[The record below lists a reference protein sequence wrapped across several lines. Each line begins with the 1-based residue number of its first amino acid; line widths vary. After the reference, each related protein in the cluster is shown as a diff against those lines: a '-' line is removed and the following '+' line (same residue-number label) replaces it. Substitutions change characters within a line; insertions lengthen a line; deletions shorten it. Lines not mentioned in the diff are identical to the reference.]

1 MWESFLIKFCKSF
14 IKKRL
19 KHRCFPVNIAKFSRT
34 SILKN
39 ICGRL
44 LLERQTVIF
53 YVAFHLVSIKTDI
66 VSIQTKFFI
75 IRYAQRVII
84 KIYLTYNV

>member
-1 MWESFLIKFCKSF
+1 M
-14 IKKRL
+14 
-19 KHRCFPVNIAKFSRT
+19 CFPVNIAKFSRT

-39 ICGRL
+39 ICERL

-53 YVAFHLVSIKTDI
+53 YLAFYLVSIKTDI

-75 IRYAQRVII
+75 IRYAQRAII
-84 KIYLTYNV
+84 KIYLTYSV